1 MAIISK
7 GILGAY
13 YGKVGEVVGSSWRG
27 INYVKSLPRKIKRT
41 ASEKALNQRAKF
53 AMVAGFLKPLREFL
67 KKSFNDK
74 GLEFMTSSN
83 YVTSQL
89 LKNAIVGK
97 LPSLTFDYSKVEL
110 SKGMISKLMDLTYED
125 EDNKILVNWADSE
138 FSLLPEPDS
147 NVHMIVYLEEKNQFL
162 LVPNVKRSA
171 KSTMI
176 TEDKLGNGRIA
187 IWVFCSNPEMTK
199 FSDSQF
205 VLEKVIS

>member
-89 LKNAIVGK
+89 LRNAIVGK

-110 SKGMISKLMDLTYED
+110 SKGMISKLMDLTHKND
-125 EDNKILVNWADSE
+125 DGKILVNWVDSE
-138 FSLLPEPDS
+138 FSLVPEPDV

-205 VLEKVIS
+205 ILEKVIS

>member
-89 LKNAIVGK
+89 LRNAIVGK

-110 SKGMISKLMDLTYED
+110 SKGMISKLMDLTHKND
-125 EDNKILVNWADSE
+125 DGKILVNWVDSE
-138 FSLLPEPDS
+138 FSLLPEPDV
-147 NVHMIVYLEEKNQFL
+147 NVHMIIYLEVKNQFL
-162 LVPNVKRSA
+162 LVPNVKRST